1 MARKTYLIFIVPL
14 LILALAGCASLRPAQ
29 PAQASNPGA
38 NPGSDQA
45 QQPNTT
51 PAPNNSIEFR
61 LAPGTLKL
69 EGSPEAV
76 SPAEAKQLLPLWEKV
91 KSLSADTAASQ
102 TDIQTAYQQIQDAM
116 TPSQIQA
123 IEQMTLAQSD
133 LQSLAQSL
141 GVQLNPG
148 GGANGGSFPTMSPD
162 QLATRTARR
171 TQTPGANGSLRGG
184 GNGNPGGN
192 RGGRGFSMVFVDP
205 LIQLLTQRAG
215 Q

>member
-1 MARKTYLIFIVPL
+1 MTRKTYLIIIVPL
-14 LILALAGCASLRPAQ
+14 LIFALAGCASLQPAQ
-29 PAQASNPGA
+29 PAQAGNSAA
-38 NPGSDQA
+38 NPTQDQA
-45 QQPNTT
+45 QQPDTT
-51 PAPNNSIEFR
+51 PTPNNSIEFR

-69 EGSPEAV
+69 ESTPLAV
-76 SPAEAKQLLPLWEKV
+76 TADEAKQLLPLWEKV
-91 KSLSADTAASQ
+91 KSLSADTTASQ

-133 LQSLAQSL
+133 LQTLAQSL
-141 GVQLNPG
+141 GVQFNSG
-148 GGANGGSFPTMSPD
+148 GGPNGGSFPTMSPD

-171 TQTPGANGSLRGG
+171 TQTPGANGGLRGG
-184 GNGNPGGN
+184 GSNPGGN